1 MSTLSPID
9 ATIIVIYL
17 FLTMGVGL
25 YMTKK
30 ASKSLDHYFL
40 GGRSLPW
47 YFLGMAGMAMWFDLT
62 GTMIITA
69 FLYMLGPKGLFVEFR
84 GGAVLIL
91 AFLICY
97 TGKWHRRSGCMTGAE
112 WIAYRFGTGA
122 EAKWMRVFK
131 AASTFVITIV
141 LLAYLVRGTSL
152 FVGMFVP
159 YSPMLVTGIIM
170 GACAL
175 YTMMAG
181 FYGVVLTDVVQGA
194 IVLVSCVIVSVM
206 AFMMVPDVGFMADLA
221 QQVTGNTTW
230 TETMP
235 KWKTEMPT
243 GYGDYE
249 LLIFIAFFYLL
260 RNVLYGP
267 GTGDENR
274 YFGAKS
280 DRDCGLQS
288 MLQGVTVAF
297 RWPMM
302 MGFAIM
308 GLFLVSNLFPDMS
321 KTVDAVQAIKQY
333 HPEIAET
340 KGMWNELTTSIVNAP
355 EKQDPA
361 LIQSLETSLGEDWRK
376 RLVVV
381 AFEGG
386 VNPEQ
391 ILPAVLLN
399 SIPVGLK
406 GLLIVAMLAAMM
418 STLTGE
424 VNKTSAQFVKDIY
437 KVSLR
442 KNAGNKE
449 LIAAA
454 YVSSAFIVVASFIIG
469 IYAHSI
475 DSIWKWFLMGLTAG
489 SIGPY
494 VLRLYWWRCNA
505 WGQIGGTV
513 IGGLAAV
520 IQYALWTYM
529 QWPELNQV
537 IMFVTMTS
545 ISVIGTVGLSYL
557 TPATPM
563 PILLNFYKTT
573 RPFGWW
579 GPLKKQMDPEEYK
592 VWAKEHRVDI
602 ISVPF
607 VMLAQ
612 ITIFLLPMQL
622 MIKAYSSFFITL
634 PIFLVSAVGVYWFWW
649 RNLPTNDNPGTD
661 RADPMAGVRELEQTE
676 S

>member
-1 MSTLSPID
+1 MSALSSID
-9 ATIIVIYL
+9 ITIIVAYL
-17 FLTMGVGL
+17 FLTMAVGL
-25 YMTKK
+25 YMTKQ

-131 AASTFVITIV
+131 AASTFLITIV

-152 FVGMFVP
+152 FVGMFIP
-159 YSPMLVTGIIM
+159 YSPMVVTGIIM

-194 IVLVSCVIVSVM
+194 IVLISCIIVSVM
-206 AFMMVPDVGFMADLA
+206 AFMMVPDVGFIADLA

-230 TETMP
+230 TESMP
-235 KWKTEMPT
+235 KWQTEMPP

-249 LLIFIAFFYLL
+249 FLIFIAFFYLL

-302 MGFAIM
+302 MGFAVM

-333 HPEIAET
+333 HPEIVET

-361 LIQSLETSLGEDWRK
+361 LIQSLETSLGEDWRN
-376 RLVVV
+376 RLVVI

-399 SIPVGLK
+399 SIPTGLK
-406 GLLIVAMLAAMM
+406 GLLMVAMLAAMM

-437 KVSLR
+437 KASLR
-442 KNAGNKE
+442 KTAGNKE

-454 YVSSAFIVVASFIIG
+454 YVSSAFIVVASFVIG
-469 IYAHSI
+469 IYAESI
-475 DSIWKWFLMGLTAG
+475 DEIWKWFLMGLTAG

-513 IGGLAAV
+513 IGGVSAIV
-520 IQYALWTYM
+520 QYAI
-529 QWPELNQV
+529 WPDLDQV
-537 IMFVTMTS
+537 PLFIIMTS

-592 VWAKEHRVDI
+592 LWAKEHRVDI

-622 MIKAYSSFFITL
+622 IIKAYSSFFITL
-634 PIFLVSAVGVYWFWW
+634 PIFLVSAAGVYWFWW
-649 RNLPTNDNPGTD
+649 RNLPTKDNPGTD
-661 RADPMAGVRELEQTE
+661 RADPMAGVRELEQAET
-676 S
+676 